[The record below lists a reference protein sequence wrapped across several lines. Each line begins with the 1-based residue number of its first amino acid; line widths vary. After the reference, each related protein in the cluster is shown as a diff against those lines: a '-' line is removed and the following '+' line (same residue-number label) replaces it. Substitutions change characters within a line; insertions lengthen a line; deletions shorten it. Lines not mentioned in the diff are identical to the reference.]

1 MDCIVYGVT
10 RSWSRVSEF
19 HSLFT
24 AKVFPNVALLNYG
37 SCMYLFAFPKL
48 QTHREDMFDT
58 TLSPT
63 SIPPPIVSRK

>member
-10 RSWSRVSEF
+10 KSWSRVSEF

-24 AKVFPNVALLNYG
+24 AKVVPHVALLHYG
-37 SCMYLFAFPKL
+37 SRMHLFAFPKL
-48 QTHREDMFDT
+48 QAHREDMLDT

-63 SIPPPIVSRK
+63 SIPPPTVSRK